1 MILDYISSDPSL
13 VCGGCRRLF
22 FTESQRSFVHENLS
36 PFVAGVPNLMDGK
49 VLSVIYLIEVAKYL
63 ELCNPSFKLSWIT
76 FLVMHLWFVAAA
88 AVSFLQCRN
97 DHLFAKISRLSLREL
112 PNLVDGKV
120 LTVIYLIE
128 VAKYLD
134 ICNPSFRLSL
144 TVKKL
149 PG

>member
-1 MILDYISSDPSL
+1 MIFDLFQHCKRSKIVILDYISSDPSL

-22 FTESQRSFVHENLS
+22 FTESQRSL
-36 PFVAGVPNLMDGK
+36 K